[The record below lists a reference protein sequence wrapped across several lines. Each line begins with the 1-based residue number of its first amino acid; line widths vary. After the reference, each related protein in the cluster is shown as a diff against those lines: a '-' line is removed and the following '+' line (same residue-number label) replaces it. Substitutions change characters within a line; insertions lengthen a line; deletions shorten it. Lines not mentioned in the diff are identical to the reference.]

1 MIFFISVMI
10 YFKKTIDSHLI
21 KKKKI
26 TSKVLNRLNNA
37 KRIGIA
43 NYKNSIAVHF
53 GALNKIILSNK
64 LSPKNLKKIAFI
76 NHVMRQS
83 SCFYMINHHI
93 QSIMTAR
100 HREILDRLFNGV
112 NLEMLICQISDQRSL
127 CHFPVLYIPKCQ
139 IQTLECKLYC
149 CYELA
154 HDELMEQVTE
164 ILNSQCNHIYIQF
177 VTKEDRQYVL
187 NMLSDL
193 NTNYTIIDD
202 EGEIE
207 ILR

>member
-1 MIFFISVMI
+1 MI
-10 YFKKTIDSHLI
+10 YFKRTHNSQLI

-26 TSKVLNRLNNA
+26 TKKVFD
-37 KRIGIA
+37 KISSTVKIMVT
-43 NYKNSIAVHF
+43 NYKSSMSIRF
-53 GALNKIILSNK
+53 GASYIIILSNK

-76 NHVMRQS
+76 NQIMKQNLY
-83 SCFYMINHHI
+83 SCVINWTIH
-93 QSIMTAR
+93 QIMTER
-100 HREILDRLFNGV
+100 HRAILDKLFNGV
-112 NLEMLICQISDQRSL
+112 NLDLLICYVSDKRSL
-127 CHFPVLYIPKCQ
+127 CHFPTLYIPKCH

-164 ILNSQCNHIYIQF
+164 ILNSRCNHIYIQP
-177 VTKEDRQYVL
+177 VTEEDRQYVL
-187 NMLSDL
+187 DIINDL

-202 EGEIE
+202 EGEVE